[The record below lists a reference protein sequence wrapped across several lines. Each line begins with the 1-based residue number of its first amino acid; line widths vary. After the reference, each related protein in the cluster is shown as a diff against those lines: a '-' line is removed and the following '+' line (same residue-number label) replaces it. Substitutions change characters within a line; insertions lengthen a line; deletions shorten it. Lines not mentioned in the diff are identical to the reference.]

1 MPTFR
6 DYLTDWGMLGKHKQR
21 ALDRAMGEARVSLD
35 LAEGRLRFSGGPS
48 FYTQLLAT
56 HAHATW
62 LWAWA
67 NEAPMPAHVLRV
79 AGTLRAWG
87 ERQGLLEMT
96 SPTVFDEVAE
106 PEALALVSTALT
118 PATGYYRCADP
129 RGDVYVLL
137 YGKIDEEPTTAEDVL
152 ETIHAFASTFAVD
165 ERRAV
170 TSFFHGL
177 GLEVE
182 EDETC
187 VRGILPSGQVAE
199 VAFEHRRIVAMRER
213 DRMPSRIVPRVA
225 RATRATG

>member
-21 ALDRAMGEARVSLD
+21 ALERAVGDLPAALD
-35 LAEGRLRFSGGPS
+35 LAAGRLRSPSGAS
-48 FYTQLLAT
+48 FYAQLLAT

-62 LWAWA
+62 LWGWA
-67 NEAPMPAHVLRV
+67 NEAPLPAHVLRV
-79 AGTLRAWG
+79 AGTLRSWG
-87 ERQGLLEMT
+87 ERQNLVEMT

-118 PATGYYRCADP
+118 PATGYYRAP
-129 RGDVYVLL
+129 AARGDVYVLL
-137 YGKIDEEPTTAEDVL
+137 YGKIAEEPTCAEDIL

-187 VRGILPSGQVAE
+187 VRGVLPSGQVAE

-213 DRMPSRIVPRVA
+213 DRMPSRVVPRLA
-225 RATRATG
+225 RASRAAG